1 MPKLLIITTIQ
12 RTLRDFLLP
21 YGDHFRSLGWQ
32 VDAMANVRDPYPVAE
47 EHFDHFYAVDWGRN
61 PLDPRNFG
69 RTPRFIRELVEREK
83 YDIVHVHTPVAAF
96 VTRFALRKL
105 RAAGTVKVV
114 YTAHGF
120 HFFKGNSPLKNFVF
134 LNLEKLAG
142 RWTDHLIVMNRED
155 FSAAQ
160 THRIVPP
167 EHLTLMPGIG
177 VDLSKYSAAS
187 VTAEQIA
194 AVRRELGLAPED
206 KYILMVA
213 EFIPRKRHQD
223 AIEALALTAEPQL
236 HLVFAGSGPTMDE
249 MRKLTASKRVQSR
262 CHFAGHRN
270 DIPVLLKGASA
281 MLLPS
286 QQEGLPR
293 SIMEAMVMGVPVIGT
308 NIRGTQDLLE
318 NGCGTLFDVGD
329 TKELAQ
335 VLTELSAS
343 NPKFAVFALQ
353 AEKKVQNYNL
363 VELLQLHEN
372 LYKKLL
378 PF

>member
-69 RTPRFIRELVEREK
+69 RTPRFIRELLEREK

-177 VDLSKYSAAS
+177 IDLSKYSAAS

-194 AVRRELGLAPED
+194 AVRRELELAPED

-223 AIEALALTAEPQL
+223 AIEALALTAEQQL
-236 HLVFAGSGPTMDE
+236 HLVFAGSGPKMDE
-249 MRKLTASKRVQSR
+249 MRKLTAIKRVQSR

-293 SIMEAMVMGVPVIGT
+293 SIMEAMVMGIPVIGT

-318 NGCGTLFDVGD
+318 NGCGILYPIGD
-329 TKELAQ
+329 TRSLASIFAQ
-335 VLTELSAS
+335 ASSGDPSFDSCAQKAVTHVKKYDLSA
-343 NPKFAVFALQ
+343 VLHMH
-353 AEKKVQNYNL
+353 EK
-363 VELLQLHEN
+363 
-372 LYKKLL
+372 LYLEIMQG
-378 PF
+378 

>member
-223 AIEALALTAEPQL
+223 AIEALALTAEQQL

-293 SIMEAMVMGVPVIGT
+293 SIMEAMVMGIPVIGT

-318 NGCGTLFDVGD
+318 NGCGILYPVGD
-329 TKELAQ
+329 TRSLASIFAQ
-335 VLTELSAS
+335 ASSGDPSFDSCAQQAMTHVKKYDLSA
-343 NPKFAVFALQ
+343 VLHMH
-353 AEKKVQNYNL
+353 EK
-363 VELLQLHEN
+363 
-372 LYKKLL
+372 LYLEIMQG
-378 PF
+378 

>member
-187 VTAEQIA
+187 VTADQIT

-213 EFIPRKRHQD
+213 EFNPGKRHRD
-223 AIEALALTAEPQL
+223 AILALAQAQTVHL
-236 HLVFAGSGPTMDE
+236 HLVFAGWGPLFEE
-249 MRKLTASKRVQSR
+249 MKELAVKAGVAER
-262 CHFAGHRN
+262 CHFLGHLEDVR
-270 DIPVLLKGASA
+270 PLLKGAATSV
-281 MLLPS
+281 LPS
-286 QQEGLPR
+286 EREGLPR
-293 SIMEAMVMGVPVIGT
+293 SVMESMGILVPVIGT

-318 NGCGTLFDVGD
+318 NGCGKLYKVGD
-329 TKELAQ
+329 TCALA
-335 VLTELSAS
+335 
-343 NPKFAVFALQ
+343 
-353 AEKKVQNYNL
+353 
-363 VELLQLHEN
+363 
-372 LYKKLL
+372 
-378 PF
+378 

>member
-69 RTPRFIRELVEREK
+69 HTPRFIRELVEREK

-293 SIMEAMVMGVPVIGT
+293 SIMEAMVMGIPVIGT

>member
-69 RTPRFIRELVEREK
+69 RTPRFIRELAEREK

-213 EFIPRKRHQD
+213 EFNPGKRHRD
-223 AIEALALTAEPQL
+223 AILALAQAQAVHL
-236 HLVFAGSGPTMDE
+236 HLVFAGWGPLFEGTKE
-249 MRKLTASKRVQSR
+249 LAVKAEVAEQ
-262 CHFAGHRN
+262 CHFLGHVEDVR
-270 DIPVLLKGASA
+270 PLLKGAVASV
-281 MLLPS
+281 LPS
-286 QQEGLPR
+286 EREGLPR
-293 SIMEAMVMGVPVIGT
+293 SVLESMAMGVPVIGT

-318 NGCGTLFDVGD
+318 NGCGILYPVGD
-329 TKELAQ
+329 TRSLASIFAQ
-335 VLTELSAS
+335 ASSGDPSFDSCAQQAMTHVKKYDLSA
-343 NPKFAVFALQ
+343 VLHMH
-353 AEKKVQNYNL
+353 EK
-363 VELLQLHEN
+363 
-372 LYKKLL
+372 LYLEIMQG
-378 PF
+378 

>member
-21 YGDHFRSLGWQ
+21 YGDYFRALGWQ

-69 RTPRFIRELVEREK
+69 RTPRFIRELVECEG

-96 VTRFALRKL
+96 VTRFALRGL
-105 RAAGTVKVV
+105 RAAGKVKVV

-120 HFFKGNSPLKNFVF
+120 HFYKGNSPVKNFIF
-134 LNLEKLAG
+134 RNLERLAG

-155 FSAAQ
+155 FEAAQ
-160 THRIVPP
+160 RYRIVSP
-167 EHLTLMPGIG
+167 EHLSLMPGIG

-187 VTAEQIA
+187 VTDEQVA
-194 AVRRELGLAPED
+194 AVRREIGLAPED

-223 AIEALALTAEPQL
+223 AINALALVNAPGL
-236 HLVFAGSGPTMDE
+236 HLVFAGSGPTMDN
-249 MRKLTASKRVQSR
+249 MRRLVRTKGLELR

-308 NIRGTQDLLE
+308 DIRGTQDLLE
-318 NGCGTLFDVGD
+318 NGCGTLYPVGD
-329 TKELAQ
+329 VDVLAQ
-335 VLTELSAS
+335 I
-343 NPKFAVFALQ
+343 F
-353 AEKKVQNYNL
+353 
-363 VELLQLHEN
+363 
-372 LYKKLL
+372 KKLVADNAWL
-378 PF
+378 ASHAANAREQVKHYDLSTLLKMHRVLYEIVLKR

>member
-32 VDAMANVRDPYPVAE
+32 VDSMANVRDPYPVAE

-120 HFFKGNSPLKNFVF
+120 HFFKGNSPLKTFVF

-142 RWTDHLIVMNRED
+142 RWTDHLIVMNGED

-177 VDLSKYSAAS
+177 VDLSKYSAES

-223 AIEALALTAEPQL
+223 AIEALALTAEQQL

-293 SIMEAMVMGVPVIGT
+293 SIMEAMVMGIPVIGT
-308 NIRGTQDLLE
+308 NLRGTQDLLE
-318 NGCGTLFDVGD
+318 NGCGKLYKVGD
-329 TKELAQ
+329 TCALAHQFASVAKNDPLIAECAIRAKEQ
-335 VLTELSAS
+335 VKRYDL
-343 NPKFAVFALQ
+343 N
-353 AEKKVQNYNL
+353 
-363 VELLQLHEN
+363 ELLKMHEALYAQL
-372 LYKKLL
+372 KSS
-378 PF
+378 

>member
-167 EHLTLMPGIG
+167 EHLTLIW
-177 VDLSKYSAAS
+177 S
-187 VTAEQIA
+187 
-194 AVRRELGLAPED
+194 
-206 KYILMVA
+206 
-213 EFIPRKRHQD
+213 
-223 AIEALALTAEPQL
+223 
-236 HLVFAGSGPTMDE
+236 
-249 MRKLTASKRVQSR
+249 
-262 CHFAGHRN
+262 
-270 DIPVLLKGASA
+270 
-281 MLLPS
+281 
-286 QQEGLPR
+286 
-293 SIMEAMVMGVPVIGT
+293 
-308 NIRGTQDLLE
+308 
-318 NGCGTLFDVGD
+318 
-329 TKELAQ
+329 
-335 VLTELSAS
+335 
-343 NPKFAVFALQ
+343 
-353 AEKKVQNYNL
+353 
-363 VELLQLHEN
+363 
-372 LYKKLL
+372 
-378 PF
+378 